1 MQELITLLHKELP
14 QYSEKQ
20 LNAVMDLLN
29 EGNTVPF
36 IARYRKEATGTLDE
50 VELRQISEESTRI
63 ENLEK
68 RKEEVINSI
77 ENQDKM
83 TEELRK
89 DIRQADKLQRVEDL
103 YLPYKQKRRT
113 KATVARENGLAP
125 LADFIRTFPES
136 GIKEEAEKYITED
149 NDIETIQDAL
159 DGAHEIMAEEVGD
172 NPAYR
177 ERTRQITKY
186 VARLIAYSKDEDLD
200 EQGVYE
206 MYYDYSE
213 PLKDVQGH
221 RVLAINRGEA
231 EGVLTAKI
239 QLNDDQVVQYLIAK
253 EVPKGLESEAA
264 DLVKQATEDGYK
276 RFIKPS
282 IERELRQS
290 LTEDA
295 ENHAIDVF
303 SENLKNLLLQAPLKG
318 QTVMGFDPAFRSGS
332 KLAVVDH
339 TGKVLDIDI
348 IYPHKPASR
357 AQREA
362 AGPQLIDIINEYD
375 VDTIAI
381 GNGTASR
388 ESEQFVADTIKE
400 IDKEVNYVIVSE
412 AGASVYSASDEAR
425 REFPDLTVEKR
436 SAVSIARRLQ
446 DPLAELVKIDP
457 KSLGIG
463 QYQHDVSQ
471 TALADQ
477 LDFVIETAVNRVG
490 VNLNTASSAL
500 LERIAGLNKTTANN
514 IVKFREENN
523 EFTNRKQIKDVSRI
537 GAKTYEQAIG
547 FLRITNG
554 ENPLDNTGIH
564 PETYKEADAIINE
577 AGIAVAEIGT
587 DEAKIALG
595 QLDKS
600 KIREETGL
608 GKETLKDIMEALIT
622 PGRDMRDEMPAPILK
637 TEVLSIED
645 LRQGMQ
651 LDGTVR
657 NVVDFGAFVDVG
669 VKEDGLVHIS
679 KMSKKYI
686 KNPSEMVS
694 VGDIVTVWVEDIDLN
709 RQRISLTMLPMD

>member
-1 MQELITLLHKELP
+1 MQDLIKLLHKELP
-14 QYSEKQ
+14 EYSEKQ
-20 LNAVMDLLN
+20 LNAVMDLLD

-89 DIRQADKLQRVEDL
+89 DIVQADKLQRVEDL

-125 LADFIRTFPES
+125 LADFIRTFPET

-149 NDIETIQDAL
+149 NDIETVQDAL

-177 ERTRQITKY
+177 ERTRQITKH

-221 RVLAINRGEA
+221 RVLAVNRGEA
-231 EGVLTAKI
+231 EGVLMVKI

-253 EVPKGLESEAA
+253 EVPKGLDGEAA
-264 DLVKQATEDGYK
+264 DLVKAATEDGYK

-303 SENLKNLLLQAPLKG
+303 SENLSNLLLQAPLKG
-318 QTVMGFDPAFRSGS
+318 QTVMGFDPAFRTGC

-339 TGKVLDIDI
+339 TGKVLDIDV

-375 VDTIAI
+375 VDTVAI

-388 ESEQFVADTIKE
+388 ESEQFVADIIKE
-400 IDKEVNYVIVSE
+400 IDKDINYVIVSE

-514 IVKFREENN
+514 IVGFREENN

-564 PETYKEADAIINE
+564 PETYKEADTIINE

-587 DEAKIALG
+587 DEAKTALG

-608 GKETLKDIMEALIT
+608 GKETLKDIIEALIT

-686 KNPSEMVS
+686 KNPGEMVS